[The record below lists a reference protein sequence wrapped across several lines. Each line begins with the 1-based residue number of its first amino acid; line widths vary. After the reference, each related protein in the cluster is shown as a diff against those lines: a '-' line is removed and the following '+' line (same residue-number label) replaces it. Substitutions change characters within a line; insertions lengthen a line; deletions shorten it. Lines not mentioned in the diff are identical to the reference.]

1 MGSIFEP
8 ALMLK
13 EYIFIECLVL
23 GILAIPYCTILLIL
37 EYFTMPFSLTTL
49 RKINVDRN
57 SRQQK
62 LSQIVSLLNM
72 TAKSYFETLINYDQN
87 SKTYV
92 PGNSVAWNLCQ
103 TNFQHVLIQI
113 KN

>member
-1 MGSIFEP
+1 
-8 ALMLK
+8 
-13 EYIFIECLVL
+13 
-23 GILAIPYCTILLIL
+23 
-37 EYFTMPFSLTTL
+37 MPFSLTTL

-92 PGNSVAWNLCQ
+92 PGNSVARNLCQ

>member
-1 MGSIFEP
+1 MS
-8 ALMLK
+8 
-13 EYIFIECLVL
+13 
-23 GILAIPYCTILLIL
+23 CTYLNNSLLYNYSNFLIL
-37 EYFTMPFSLTTL
+37 EYFARQLSLTTL
-49 RKINVDRN
+49 RKMNVERK

-62 LSQIVSLLNM
+62 SAQKSLLNR

-92 PGNSVAWNLCQ
+92 PGNSVTRNLCQ
-103 TNFQHVLIQI
+103 TDFQHVLIQT

>member
-1 MGSIFEP
+1 
-8 ALMLK
+8 
-13 EYIFIECLVL
+13 
-23 GILAIPYCTILLIL
+23 
-37 EYFTMPFSLTTL
+37 MPFSLTTL

-92 PGNSVAWNLCQ
+92 PGCSCSCMKSLSDKFSTCTD
-103 TNFQHVLIQI
+103 TNKKLE
-113 KN
+113 KL